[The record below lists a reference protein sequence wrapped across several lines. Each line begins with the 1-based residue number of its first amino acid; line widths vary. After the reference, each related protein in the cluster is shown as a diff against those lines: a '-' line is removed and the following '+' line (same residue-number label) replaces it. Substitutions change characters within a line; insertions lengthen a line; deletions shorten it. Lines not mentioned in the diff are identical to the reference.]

1 MKIKKLTILMAV
13 AAIAAFMVLGPG
25 EAIACDVTVTAGDGA
40 TAIQDA
46 VDSASSGD
54 TICLSGTFTT
64 TSGPGGT
71 SEVATVTIGTSGITV
86 TSASAAI
93 LDGGVGPAFRLTNGL
108 SDVTI
113 VYLEIRNRTGFR
125 GGGVEAWDMSTSNIT
140 IRHNNM
146 HDLSYNAV
154 LVGSEGGFVHDNWMV
169 HSNYVSDVG
178 FAGIELTNCEGCSIL
193 HNEIAVAFLG
203 IVVQAR
209 STSTTG
215 VGSYDVVINGV
226 HANNNMITESP
237 IGIYALSFTGHPT
250 AFTPITGASTLL
262 RNVNMSNNRIE
273 GGSSIWG
280 VIFWAFN
287 GAATAQ
293 NGKIMHNEIDCDSSG
308 TGVVVAESG
317 SGPGTVTNAK
327 VVNNDFVHCL
337 TEISPTADT
346 KVPPGPFLP

>member
-154 LVGSEGGFVHDNWMV
+154 LV
-169 HSNYVSDVG
+169 
-178 FAGIELTNCEGCSIL
+178 AGIELTNCEGCSIL